1 MLGRKLGFSG
11 VFACTSNH
19 QHVEKEKGNWV
30 FVCEVLRKLGN
41 MWMHY
46 ILEKYEREKKRKKK
60 ITEVFVLGLALKL
73 RVLGLTLKVKRLC
86 RVKLVATST
95 KLFHEI
101 LSVFCCGFY
110 CEKFVHRL

>member
-1 MLGRKLGFSG
+1 MD
-11 VFACTSNH
+11 
-19 QHVEKEKGNWV
+19 E
-30 FVCEVLRKLGN
+30 LRTAE
-41 MWMHY
+41 
-46 ILEKYEREKKRKKK
+46 IREKKKKK
-60 ITEVFVLGLALKL
+60 ITEVFVLGLTLKL

-110 CEKFVHRL
+110 CEKFVHPL

>member
-19 QHVEKEKGNWV
+19 QHVEKEKGKFFANWETLCGCV
-30 FVCEVLRKLGN
+30 TYWRN
-41 MWMHY
+41 TTR
-46 ILEKYEREKKRKKK
+46 EREKK
-60 ITEVFVLGLALKL
+60 ITEVFVLGFTLKL

-86 RVKLVATST
+86 RVKLVATSA

-101 LSVFCCGFY
+101 LSVFCCGF
-110 CEKFVHRL
+110 LL